1 MSDPIPAA
9 TLVILRDR
17 PGGPEVLMVERG
29 ATLAFAGGALVFPGG
44 RIDPGDHAIARTIGG
59 AVEDIAARIAAI
71 RETIEEVGLAIG
83 IDAGFAGHRQA
94 LLAGEPAEALLPAG
108 AFDLDALVYFARWLP
123 LGLSHRIFDTHF
135 FLASG
140 DGEPVADG
148 EENTRAF
155 WTRPAD
161 VLAGGGRIIFPT
173 RRNLERLATYA
184 SVEEALADART
195 RAVRTVTP
203 WVEDRGGVPHLC
215 IPDDLGYPVT
225 AEPMALAE
233 RA

>member
-1 MSDPIPAA
+1 VSDPIPAA

-44 RIDPGDHAIARTIGG
+44 RIDAGDHAIARAIGG
-59 AVEDIAARIAAI
+59 GPEDTAARIAAI

-83 IDAGFAGHRQA
+83 IDSSLAEHREA
-94 LLAGEPAEALLPAG
+94 LLAGEPAETLLPTD
-108 AFDLDALVYFARWLP
+108 AFDLDTLVYFARWLP
-123 LGLSHRIFDTHF
+123 LGLPHRIFDTRF
-135 FLASG
+135 YLARG
-140 DGEPVADG
+140 DGEPEADG
-148 EENTRAF
+148 EENARAF

-161 VLAGGGRIIFPT
+161 VLAGDGRIIFPT
-173 RRNLERLATYA
+173 RRNLERLATFE
-184 SVEEALADART
+184 SVEVALADARA
-195 RAVRTVTP
+195 RPVQTVTP

-215 IPDDLGYPVT
+215 IPGDLGYPVT
-225 AEPMALAE
+225 AEPITSAE

>member
-1 MSDPIPAA
+1 MSEAIPAA
-9 TLVILRDR
+9 TLVVLRDR

-44 RIDPGDHAIARTIGG
+44 RIDAGDHAIARAIGG
-59 AVEDIAARIAAI
+59 EPDNVAARIAAV

-83 IDAGFAGHRQA
+83 IEPALARHRDA
-94 LLAGEPAEALLPAG
+94 LLAGEPAETLLPAA

-123 LGLSHRIFDTHF
+123 LGLSHRIFDTRF
-135 FLASG
+135 YLAPG
-140 DGEPVADG
+140 DGEPIADG

-161 VLAGGGRIIFPT
+161 VLAGNGRIIFPT
-173 RRNLERLATYA
+173 RRNLERLATYE
-184 SVEEALADART
+184 SVEGALADARA
-195 RAVRTVTP
+195 RPVRTVTP

-225 AEPMALAE
+225 AEPMASAE

>member
-44 RIDPGDHAIARTIGG
+44 RIDAGDHAIARAIGG
-59 AVEDIAARIAAI
+59 DPEDTAARIAAI

-83 IDAGFAGHRQA
+83 IDSSLAKHREA
-94 LLAGEPAEALLPAG
+94 LLAGEPAETLLPTD
-108 AFDLDALVYFARWLP
+108 AFDLDTLVYFARWLP
-123 LGLSHRIFDTHF
+123 LGLPHRIFDTRF
-135 FLASG
+135 YLARG
-140 DGEPVADG
+140 DGEPEADG
-148 EENTRAF
+148 EENARAF

-161 VLAGGGRIIFPT
+161 VLAGDGRIIFPT
-173 RRNLERLATYA
+173 RRNLERLATFE
-184 SVEEALADART
+184 SVEVALADACARP
-195 RAVRTVTP
+195 VQTVTP

-215 IPDDLGYPVT
+215 IPGDLGYPVT
-225 AEPMALAE
+225 AEPMASAE

>member
-1 MSDPIPAA
+1 MSEPIPAA
-9 TLVILRDR
+9 TLVVLRDR

-44 RIDPGDHAIARTIGG
+44 RIDAGDHAIARAIGG
-59 AVEDIAARIAAI
+59 DSEDSAARVAAI

-83 IDAGFAGHRQA
+83 IEAGLAEHREA
-94 LLAGEPAEALLPAG
+94 LLAGEPAETLLPAA

-123 LGLSHRIFDTHF
+123 LGLSHRIFDTRF
-135 FLASG
+135 YLVRG
-140 DGEPVADG
+140 DGEPEADG
-148 EENTRAF
+148 EENARAF

-161 VLAGGGRIIFPT
+161 VLAGDGRIIFPT
-173 RRNLERLATYA
+173 RRNLERLAAYA
-184 SVEEALADART
+184 SVDDALSDARA
-195 RAVRTVTP
+195 RPVRTVTP

-225 AEPMALAE
+225 AEPLASAE

>member
-44 RIDPGDHAIARTIGG
+44 RIDAGDHAIARAIGS
-59 AVEDIAARIAAI
+59 DPDDTAARVAAI

-83 IDAGFAGHRQA
+83 IEAGLAEHREA
-94 LLAGEPAEALLPAG
+94 LLSGEPAETLLPTD
-108 AFDLDALVYFARWLP
+108 AFDLGALVYFARWLP
-123 LGLSHRIFDTHF
+123 LGLSHRIFDTRF
-135 FLASG
+135 YLARG
-140 DGEPVADG
+140 DGDPVADG
-148 EENTRAF
+148 EESARAF
-155 WTRPAD
+155 WSRPVD
-161 VLAGGGRIIFPT
+161 VLAGDGRIIFPT
-173 RRNLERLATYA
+173 RRNLERLATYG
-184 SVEEALADART
+184 SVEAAFADARA
-195 RAVRTVTP
+195 RQVRTVTP

-225 AEPMALAE
+225 AEPMASAE

>member
-29 ATLAFAGGALVFPGG
+29 ATLVFAGGALVFPGG
-44 RIDPGDHAIARTIGG
+44 RIDAGDHAIARAIGG
-59 AVEDIAARIAAI
+59 EIEDAAARVAAI

-83 IDAGFAGHRQA
+83 IDAGLAEHRDA
-94 LLAGEPAEALLPAG
+94 LLAGEPAEALLPAA

-123 LGLSHRIFDTHF
+123 LGLSHRIFDTRF
-135 FLASG
+135 YLARG
-140 DGEPVADG
+140 DGDPVADG
-148 EENTRAF
+148 EENSRAF

-173 RRNLERLATYA
+173 RRNLERLATY
-184 SVEEALADART
+184 STVEAALADARA
-195 RAVRTVTP
+195 RPVRTVTP
-203 WVEDRGGVPHLC
+203 WIEDRGGVQHLC

-225 AEPMALAE
+225 AEPMASAE

>member
-9 TLVILRDR
+9 TLVVLRDR

-44 RIDPGDHAIARTIGG
+44 RIDAGDNVIARAIGG
-59 AVEDIAARIAAI
+59 DSEDSAARVAAI

-83 IDAGFAGHRQA
+83 IEAGLAEHREA
-94 LLAGEPAEALLPAG
+94 LLAGEPAETLLPAA

-123 LGLSHRIFDTHF
+123 LGLSHRIFDTRF
-135 FLASG
+135 YLVRG
-140 DGEPVADG
+140 DGEPEADG
-148 EENTRAF
+148 EENARAF

-161 VLAGGGRIIFPT
+161 VLAGDGRIIFPT
-173 RRNLERLATYA
+173 RRNLERLAAYA
-184 SVEEALADART
+184 SVDDALSDARA
-195 RAVRTVTP
+195 RPVRTVTP

-225 AEPMALAE
+225 AEPMASAE

>member
-9 TLVILRDR
+9 TLVVLRDR

-29 ATLAFAGGALVFPGG
+29 ATLACAGGALVFPGG
-44 RIDPGDHAIARTIGG
+44 RIDAGDHAIARAIGG
-59 AVEDIAARIAAI
+59 DSEDSAARVAAI

-83 IDAGFAGHRQA
+83 IEAGLAEHREA
-94 LLAGEPAEALLPAG
+94 LLAGEPAETLLPAA

-123 LGLSHRIFDTHF
+123 LGLSHRNFDTRF
-135 FLASG
+135 YLVRG
-140 DGEPVADG
+140 DGEPEADG
-148 EENTRAF
+148 EENARAF

-161 VLAGGGRIIFPT
+161 VLAGDGRIIFPT
-173 RRNLERLATYA
+173 RRNLERLAAYA
-184 SVEEALADART
+184 SVDDALSDARA
-195 RAVRTVTP
+195 RPVRTVTP

-225 AEPMALAE
+225 AEPLASAE